1 MHFLKFGDS
10 GEEVSM
16 EWVHPASVLLWNI
29 LALRGVSPWST
40 VILTTYVL
48 SGNDTDCI
56 FLGGGVSTK
65 FILLLM

>member
-1 MHFLKFGDS
+1 MHFLKSGDS

-56 FLGGGVSTK
+56 LGGGSLQNL
-65 FILLLM
+65 FYY